1 MRDSSRR
8 RSRRLVASVAATT
21 MLIASGGI
29 AAADNVSID
38 PSTVELEDGNR
49 IKTLDLA
56 SASDVSVA
64 FKLNQERDPGETSAQ
79 CNVSAE
85 APATFSFTSVP
96 TGISAASVTFTTCTG
111 TASTQSTTFTAP
123 VGEYAISLL
132 QTTDVAHIST
142 TNATFTLRVVD
153 TSAPTNTAPT
163 VPGQPS
169 GTSPNDGAF
178 TLNWAASTDADDDPI
193 SYTLERKNSEV
204 DAVFAEVA
212 PAPTTNSYAF
222 TDHPE
227 GTWTF
232 RVKAS
237 DGQLESD
244 YSAVSSGI
252 VVDRTGP
259 NAPTAT
265 ATTAADYTD
274 GDGNDWWKT
283 SVAVSFAHNGD
294 PDLADGS
301 AGSGIDP
308 ATLTGVQSFS
318 ATGPH
323 TASGTVKDLVG
334 NVSTAGTLD
343 VHVDATAPTAWFTSC
358 PSTVVLGS
366 TPGNANWSASDVGSG
381 LATAESGSVALDA
394 SSPGSKT
401 VTGPAPADNVGN
413 VGAAPS
419 CTYSV
424 VYSSSGILQPIKSD
438 GSSIFRINSTIP
450 VKLQLMGDSAG
461 YSDGDFTIAL
471 HRISNHLNA
480 DGDLEEA
487 ADVASTSAHGGT
499 TMRYDEKDDQY
510 IFNLGTRGLKQG
522 TYRLTVTLDDGSIRT
537 AYFGLRDR

>member
-29 AAADNVSID
+29 AAADNVSIA
-38 PSTVELEDGNR
+38 STIELEDGKR

-64 FKLNQERDPGETSAQ
+64 FKLNQEKDPGEDSAQ
-79 CNVSAE
+79 CNVSAG

-96 TGISAASVTFTTCTG
+96 PGISAGSVTFTTCTG
-111 TASTQSTTFTAP
+111 PASTQATTFSAP

-132 QTTDVAHIST
+132 QTTDVANIST
-142 TNATFTLRVVD
+142 TDAAFTLRVVD

-193 SYTLERKNSEV
+193 TYTLERKNSEV

-244 YSAVSSGI
+244 YSTVSTWI
-252 VVDRTGP
+252 AVDRTGP

-265 ATTAADYTD
+265 ATTPANYVD
-274 GDGNDWWKT
+274 GDGNDWWKA
-283 SVAVSFAHNGD
+283 SVTVGFTDNGD

-301 AGSGIDP
+301 RGSGIDP
-308 ATLTGVQSFS
+308 DTLTEAQSFS
-318 ATGPH
+318 ATGKH

-343 VHVDATAPTAWFTSC
+343 VRVDATPPTASFTDC
-358 PSTVVLGS
+358 PSEVDLGS
-366 TPGNANWSASDVGSG
+366 SPANVNWSASDVGSG
-381 LATAESGSVALDA
+381 LATAASGSVALDA
-394 SSPGSKT
+394 SSPGSKR

-413 VGAAPS
+413 VGTAPS

-438 GSSIFRINSTIP
+438 SSSIFRINSTIP

-461 YSDGDFTIAL
+461 YSDGNFTIAL
-471 HRISNHLNA
+471 HRISNHLN
-480 DGDLEEA
+480 GNGELEQVAEA
-487 ADVASTSAHGGT
+487 ASTSAHGGT